1 MKIGMLAKF
10 ILGKNIIELMYS
22 YYRFRQA
29 YSDGGKDLT
38 SAEKKHLLTIGERII
53 ESLMSRFI
61 FEKEKT

>member
-10 ILGKNIIELMYS
+10 ILGKNIIDLMYS

>member
-22 YYRFRQA
+22 YYHFRQA
-29 YSDGGKDLT
+29 YSDGGKNLT
-38 SAEKKHLLTIGERII
+38 TAEKKHLLMIGERIV

-61 FEKEKT
+61 FKKEKI

>member
-10 ILGKNIIELMYS
+10 ILGKNIIDLMYS

-29 YSDGGKDLT
+29 YSDGGKNLT